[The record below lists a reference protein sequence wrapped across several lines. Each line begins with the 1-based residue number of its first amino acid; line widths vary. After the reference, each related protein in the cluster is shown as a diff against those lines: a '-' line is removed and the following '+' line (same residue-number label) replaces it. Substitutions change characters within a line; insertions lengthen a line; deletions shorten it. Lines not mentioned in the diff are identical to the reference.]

1 MSWRDRLA
9 VLAFAIRSRFTAT
22 GRVDAF
28 GTLPRPSR
36 PADHATPA
44 DFPVSEVRTMAKR
57 HPEIDTRNPF
67 IPSHSPVCRLADT
80 ALLFSVALSGF
91 LAALACLIWGA

>member
-9 VLAFAIRSRFTAT
+9 VLAFVIRSGLAAT
-22 GRVDAF
+22 DRANALCA
-28 GTLPRPSR
+28 LPRPSR
-36 PADHATPA
+36 PADRATPA
-44 DFPVSEVRTMAKR
+44 DFPVSEVRTMTKR

-80 ALLFSVALSGF
+80 ALLFSVALSG
-91 LAALACLIWGA
+91 LLSVLACLMWGA